1 METKLNNTILER
13 KAYLAQIERDIE
25 SVTKAGSEKLQDVY
39 REIEMAEN
47 EKAKLLQEL
56 FGIRQQ
62 IREHKTILSSL

>member
-1 METKLNNTILER
+1 VETKLNNTILER